1 MSQPANDDD
10 ERWKFSMYQIFF
22 LPSLYAVVA
31 INVAF
36 HMQQHNVN
44 RELSVAIQCV
54 CVRERV
60 YVKLQGAYVAVAVQC
75 APIMCCCGLCE
86 CCMKGIMAS
95 AAVAAAFIDIDEV
108 LYRD

>member
-1 MSQPANDDD
+1 M
-10 ERWKFSMYQIFF
+10 
-22 LPSLYAVVA
+22 
-31 INVAF
+31 
-36 HMQQHNVN
+36 N

-60 YVKLQGAYVAVAVQC
+60 YVKLQGALVAVAVQC
-75 APIMCCCGLCE
+75 APIMCSCGLCE

-95 AAVAAAFIDIDEV
+95 AAAVAAFIDIDEV